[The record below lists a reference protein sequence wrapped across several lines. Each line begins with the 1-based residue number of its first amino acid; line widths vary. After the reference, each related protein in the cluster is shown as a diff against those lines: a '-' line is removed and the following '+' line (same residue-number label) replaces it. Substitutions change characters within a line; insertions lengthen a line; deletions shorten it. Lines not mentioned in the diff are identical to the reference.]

1 VGLVEGRATKELARQ
16 LNVSAATVR
25 THVHN
30 VMAKLGVH
38 TRLQAVAVAI
48 EADLVQLSD
57 DNGASES
64 QTAAGASWRRA

>member
-1 VGLVEGRATKELARQ
+1 M
-16 LNVSAATVR
+16 R

-48 EADLVQLSD
+48 EADLVQLSENPED
-57 DNGASES
+57 SPPPAITGSALC
-64 QTAAGASWRRA
+64 RRP